1 MTLCLVGSL
10 QNINPAVPLII
21 IIHTNNQ
28 SRSSDDHNT
37 MITIPYLTALT
48 TYFSYG
54 LLFAFGQLRDFFR
67 KLIDWRHASNLQVFT
82 IYLYTHVFFFII
94 FLVLHVLWSDHNF
107 VFLGLCADLLRAWGF
122 LYTEVVSTYPGTT
135 LFCPWTL
142 LERLIMWTILGKAK
156 YANQYEKVALC

>member
-1 MTLCLVGSL
+1 MFGWFSPKYKPCRAANYYYSYKQPV
-10 QNINPAVPLII
+10 QII
-21 IIHTNNQ
+21 R
-28 SRSSDDHNT
+28 RSQYNDHNSVFDRLDHIFQLWIALRFWPIARFLQKT
-37 MITIPYLTALT
+37 NRLAPCQQSSGLYYLSIYTRFF
-48 TYFSYG
+48 YF
-54 LLFAFGQLRDFFR
+54 F
-67 KLIDWRHASNLQVFT
+67 
-82 IYLYTHVFFFII
+82 I
-94 FLVLHVLWSDHNF
+94 FLVLHNF